1 MVIMNVALF
10 GGTFDPIHRG
20 HLAIARA
27 ARRRFK
33 LGAVY
38 FVPADMPPHK
48 QKWPISAYEH
58 RYAMIAL
65 ATAGEKAFI
74 PSLLEA
80 PPRYGNVLPYREHEL
95 QAEPGHNPAANY
107 SIDTVRRFKRQLP
120 HNTKLFFLI
129 GIDAFLEIAT
139 WRQPEALLGEAEF
152 IVASR
157 PGFSLDQVMAAL
169 PERLR
174 KHAATSPRH
183 ASRTSIVLPGAT
195 VHLLSGVHE
204 KVSATQ
210 IRGAAERKRSLV
222 RFVSPAVADYIRKAA
237 LYRGRLGH

>member
-1 MVIMNVALF
+1 MNVALF

-33 LGAVY
+33 LDVVY
-38 FVPADMPPHK
+38 FVPADVPPHK
-48 QKWPISAYEH
+48 QQWPISVFEH
-58 RYAMIAL
+58 RYAMVTL
-65 ATAGEKAFI
+65 ATASEKTFV

-80 PPRYGNVLPYREHEL
+80 PPRYGNVIPYREHES
-95 QAEPGHNPAANY
+95 AGGHGAGVNPAANY
-107 SIDTVRRFKRQLP
+107 SIDTVRRLKRQLP
-120 HNTKLFFLI
+120 HGAKLFFLI
-129 GIDAFLEIAT
+129 GIDAFLEIGT

-157 PGFSLDQVMAAL
+157 PGFSLDQVAAAL

-174 KHAATSPRH
+174 ARATTSPRQ
-183 ASRTSIVLPGAT
+183 ASRGSIVLPGAT
-195 VHLLSGVHE
+195 IHLLDQVRE

-210 IRGAAERKRSLV
+210 IRRAVASKRSLG
-222 RFVSPAVADYIRKAA
+222 RFVTPAVADYIRKAG
-237 LYRGRLGH
+237 LYRGRT